1 MVNGTAT
8 DTTYNSIVSWSL
20 LYSDDTISGGN
31 TYPASHVSYD
41 NTESGLDADN
51 AQDAIDELKAN
62 GLGGMIKL
70 TGTTSQQLFTALNG
84 MTEDQK
90 NRCVIALTCQGY
102 NSVFRL
108 HCSAKVQST
117 GGFVFKYTNVVSATY
132 TQQIVLST
140 NDSSIVLI
148 DDKNSTTTN
157 ITITSWKILY
167 QDDSVSG
174 GNTYPASQVTLES
187 GGTVEDRFDAINL
200 GNVVN
205 VHSYTENAPYTCPSD
220 GYFYIAHSSPGGVV
234 IAGIKSGTTNRAT
247 YASAAYTN
255 SKTGYNSIFVKKGMR
270 LFLLSEVGGTATISF
285 YPLE

>member
-1 MVNGTAT
+1 M
-8 DTTYNSIVSWSL
+8 

-31 TYPASHVSYD
+31 TYPASQVSYD

-70 TGTTSQQLFTALNG
+70 TGSNISELVTALNG

-90 NRCVIALTCQGY
+90 DRCVIVVTTTQTNAI
-102 NSVFRL
+102 FRL
-108 HCSAKVQST
+108 RRSRTTKNNTADAYTSEIVNSSSST
-117 GGFVFKYTNVVSATY
+117 TQFTLNVLDATI
-132 TQQIVLST
+132 TQI
-140 NDSSIVLI
+140 NDS
-148 DDKNSTTTN
+148 DSTVVPL
-157 ITITSWKILY
+157 TIKSWQILY

-200 GNVVN
+200 GSVVN
-205 VHSYTENAPYTCPSD
+205 VRSYTESTPYVCPSD
-220 GYFYIAHSSPGGVV
+220 GYLYIAHSSPGGVV
-234 IAGIKSGTTNRAT
+234 IAGIKSGTTNRVT

-270 LFLLSEVGGTATISF
+270 LFLLSEAGGTATMSY